1 MQPGS
6 GTKLFTV
13 TGGALIPD
21 IPPGCE
27 ALCAKIQPRQGDF
40 VAYVIGSGE
49 PVFRRYRENGGK
61 VILESLNVHFDSFEA
76 AREELESRGTMYV
89 ILSIRKVFRPDAV
102 EEEPPASEVKPGQE
116 PEPESD
122 WLTFSEAAKLLKVKR
137 TKMYAMLRSG
147 ALRASK
153 IGKLWRIARPSIEKC
168 LMENTYKPGKGDP
181 E

>member
-1 MQPGS
+1 MQPES

-40 VAYVIGSGE
+40 IAYVIGSGE

-61 VILESLNVHFDSFEA
+61 VILESLNVHFDSFETT
-76 AREELESRGTMYV
+76 REELESRGTLYV
-89 ILSIRKVFRPDAV
+89 ILSIRKVFRSDSV
-102 EEEPPASEVKPGQE
+102 EKDPVPEGKEEQG
-116 PEPESD
+116 SD
-122 WLTFSEAAKLLKVKR
+122 WLTFSEASKLLKVKR

-147 ALRASK
+147 ELCASK

-168 LMENTYKPGKGDP
+168 LMENIYKPAKEDP